1 MERDKRGRFIKR
13 MQTGGEPDWLTK
25 TYTKN
30 GKSYHIFKNMYNTL
44 KNANFNDNLI
54 QQLFDETYKD
64 TRSYMSFK
72 NVFEEISTSPEVIT
86 SNTTQSSNQNTTNN
100 NQTETTTIVDTQSNQ
115 EQSAGFNPV
124 DNTYENNILKPI
136 SKTKLSDYLEIT
148 KAGIGLGINNKI
160 ADRALE
166 VEKPY
171 LQNPVEHYRT
181 VYGDYRAQKQGE
193 QAAAQLRQ
201 TVSQPLTSDGAV
213 QTNAMLT
220 AQLKGQEFI
229 NEGNAQDD
237 NLIKQT
243 RETAWQ
249 QEKENRNLRH
259 SVAEENRKT
268 LLQTQK
274 NKSTIENMRDSAN
287 YSQIIDPLLSA
298 KEQRL
303 RQKAKQQEQAEEAY
317 NEAIITND
325 VWNTY
330 TNGLSALELEAKD
343 AYLTGGNTGVNT
355 WIGEDITKKEA
366 WLSLQKALKNEII
379 RRQAQLQGV
388 YINPTNYTSNSSK
401 YGLFANSNPLGFKQG
416 GTIYKARL
424 TKRTKD
430 NDRTAKSTEVS
441 KKIAAKF
448 LEKALDSLY
457 TYKDVELIAR
467 PVKKKKKY
475 QAGGGLPFV
484 GFTPVFATSETGA
497 PAQQAKTESEKK
509 GEDLTTKD
517 ILELLKDMDGL
528 PSDMQLIQH
537 DLQNFILSDQTD
549 PLGLSSSSNIASNYI
564 NLINK
569 IKVAQFNKNE
579 YNNAFNQLKGNGG
592 LSELAITSEGHLI
605 GTNSEGDFKY
615 FSVSDVKDGKPQE
628 QGYSLLTNSNLL
640 YLRANSIDAA
650 FNHQLTTVAQ
660 NGIGMATINTLIA
673 NAVNRL
679 GTDVNSQEGYIST
692 KQGDLISGL
701 QEFQKAIQASG
712 GEFDGTINDLYK
724 YKYLTK
730 SQATQAKKAMQYLY
744 STLPENARTLL
755 KVKSDGTEQG
765 ALKLIETIISSK
777 ETTEQSFDLD
787 LVEGNAKNK
796 SSSNTSAKDNDK
808 LKTSLPLNVQKGIGG
823 IDSYID
829 IDRGDG
835 IHMFVKGTQFNLIK
849 TPNGESITDTSLA
862 TMLSESGLQGIVKDM
877 RNIQFGDQKLSP
889 DVLSNITYNNTGV
902 TRANLPIKPDGSV
915 NLELLE
921 AYELAEQELDV
932 LTTRTPEQV
941 KKIYEKYGLTSLLN
955 SDGTYNQDKFAPF
968 MITEGYTTNSL
979 SGLKDSEFVKEYTG
993 DENFA
998 VSLMEKSLAVGSGKN
1013 TQTPEVDTY
1022 SWYNP
1027 ADWFGWVDKIYK
1039 GTIYIPLDINVNA
1052 AVYGANHSLDYDEAM
1067 IQEEK
1072 YQNFDKITRQRSV
1085 DADILNI

>member
-13 MQTGGEPDWLTK
+13 MQTGGTPEWLTK

-30 GKSYHIFKNMYNTL
+30 GKSYRIFENMYNTL
-44 KNANFNDNLI
+44 KNDNFNDNLI

-64 TRSYMSFK
+64 SRSYMSFK
-72 NVFEEISTSPEVIT
+72 NVFKEISPEVT
-86 SNTTQSSNQNTTNN
+86 SSNTTQSSNQNTTNN
-100 NQTETTTIVDTQSNQ
+100 NQTETTTTGDTQSNQ
-115 EQSAGFNPV
+115 EQSAGFNPI

-136 SKTKLSDYLEIT
+136 NKTKLSDYLEIT

-243 RETAWQ
+243 REIAWQ

-259 SVAEENRKT
+259 AVAEENRKT

-303 RQKAKQQEQAEEAY
+303 RQQAKQQEQAEEAY

-330 TNGLSALELEAKD
+330 TNGLSALELEAKN

-355 WIGEDITKKEA
+355 WIGEDVTKKEA

-379 RRQAQLQGV
+379 RRQAQLQEV

-430 NDRTAKSTEVS
+430 NDRTAKSTEIS

-484 GFTPVFATSETGA
+484 GFTPVFATSETGV

-528 PSDMQLIQH
+528 PADMDVITANLM
-537 DLQNFILSDQTD
+537 NFVLLDESD
-549 PLGLSSSSNIASNYI
+549 PLGISASSNIASRYLNVI
-564 NLINK
+564 NQIKKAKTTRDWYDKVYDELRKNGALNELVVNSAGQFLGLDEQYNAKYFTAEQINK
-569 IKVAQFNKNE
+569 G
-579 YNNAFNQLKGNGG
+579 QL
-592 LSELAITSEGHLI
+592 
-605 GTNSEGDFKY
+605 GDF
-615 FSVSDVKDGKPQE
+615 Q
-628 QGYSLLTNSNLL
+628 LLTNGNLL
-640 YLRANSIDAA
+640 QIRAKNPDFAFDSSFIMEAADGISIPQVTEYIKNTISSLGSTTQETKVFGNQQATVLAGLQQLQEAAKQTGQDLSISDMYEARILNESQAQQATFAINYLW
-650 FNHQLTTVAQ
+650 
-660 NGIGMATINTLIA
+660 NTLPA
-673 NAVNRL
+673 NMKALLTVKGGSEKGAL
-679 GTDVNSQEGYIST
+679 DFVTSLVNSTLDQKQIISFSPKSTRKEQSDKKNEDDLNIKLSLAQYLQMGYGEDSEIVIQDRSNTGLAVHAVSLPLST
-692 KQGDLISGL
+692 KGNTA
-701 QEFQKAIQASG
+701 EKP
-712 GEFDGTINDLYK
+712 
-724 YKYLTK
+724 
-730 SQATQAKKAMQYLY
+730 
-744 STLPENARTLL
+744 STLADVFGSEY
-755 KVKSDGTEQG
+755 SG
-765 ALKLIETIISSK
+765 ALKLNQAS
-777 ETTEQSFDLD
+777 
-787 LVEGNAKNK
+787 
-796 SSSNTSAKDNDK
+796 
-808 LKTSLPLNVQKGIGG
+808 IGG
-823 IDSYID
+823 IPIDYEVSQYIA
-829 IDRGDG
+829 IDPSQ
-835 IHMFVKGTQFNLIK
+835 IA
-849 TPNGESITDTSLA
+849 SI
-862 TMLSESGLQGIVKDM
+862 EV
-877 RNIQFGDQKLSP
+877 
-889 DVLSNITYNNTGV
+889 
-902 TRANLPIKPDGSV
+902 PID
-915 NLELLE
+915 LLE
-921 AYELAEQELDV
+921 AEKGRIIPDLSLIDKVNEANKYIKQNNINSAKAINEVYQSLGLPVYLDERTGKV
-932 LTTRTPEQV
+932 LPQYYQR
-941 KKIYEKYGLTSLLN
+941 
-955 SDGTYNQDKFAPF
+955 
-968 MITEGYTTNSL
+968 
-979 SGLKDSEFVKEYTG
+979 
-993 DENFA
+993 FA
-998 VSLMEKSLAVGSGKN
+998 VINGTFADGAVTEDRDIFKGNHWLKPIENTSTIRGTMAIINKGLSKDAQYEFDDSFVGKSDTLYQGTIFIPIASDLFAGSAGSGN
-1013 TQTPEVDTY
+1013 TYTSNE
-1022 SWYNP
+1022 
-1027 ADWFGWVDKIYK
+1027 
-1039 GTIYIPLDINVNA
+1039 A
-1052 AVYGANHSLDYDEAM
+1052 AQIEA
-1067 IQEEK
+1067 IQES
-1072 YQNFDKITRQRSV
+1072 KIRRASYINAG
-1085 DADILNI
+1085 DL